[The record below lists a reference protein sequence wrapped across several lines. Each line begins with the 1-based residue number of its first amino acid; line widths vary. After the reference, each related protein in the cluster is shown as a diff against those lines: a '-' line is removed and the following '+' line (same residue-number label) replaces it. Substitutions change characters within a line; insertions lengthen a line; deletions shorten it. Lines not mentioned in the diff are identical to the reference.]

1 MLTYFFLLSTFFF
14 LFWCDQHFCR
24 KQPCLMLGM
33 KCCQSCTWWQCYH
46 YHRLIYYFFQEHP
59 VMVISRKYQ
68 KVSNTEFFLV
78 HVDIFLV
85 ASILLLFITPNNQNT
100 ILSENWTPPPPTY
113 CGFEDQLMIKEYS
126 WGFQLILFLL
136 CMCVVLWLCGLFT
149 YNSYTIIF
157 DSQTKN
163 MAKNMF

>member
-78 HVDIFLV
+78 HVDMFLV

-100 ILSENWTPPPPTY
+100 ILSENWTPPPNLLWFWRSTNDKRIFLRFSINLVSSLY
-113 CGFEDQLMIKEYS
+113 VCGFVIMWTLY
-126 WGFQLILFLL
+126 L
-136 CMCVVLWLCGLFT
+136 
-149 YNSYTIIF
+149 
-157 DSQTKN
+157 
-163 MAKNMF
+163 